1 MADRLVSGLQELQPE
16 TEHHR
21 TAESLGT
28 KQRCNRAWLV
38 NGCGPLLFRLH
49 RAMNGGEC
57 LGIRQ
62 MPIELADMTL
72 DPPVLLAPMAGI
84 TDLPF
89 RRMVARF
96 GAGLL
101 VSEMVASGEMI
112 TERPSVRAK
121 ARTDL
126 GLGDGGIA
134 TSVQLAGREAG
145 PMAEAARI
153 VADMGARIIDINM
166 GCPAKQVTGGASGS
180 ALMRNLDH
188 ALTLVE
194 AVVGAVDLPVT
205 LKCRL
210 GWDSDCL
217 NAADLAQRAEA
228 AGVRMLVVHGR
239 TRQQFYKGQ
248 ADWAAIAPVRAAV
261 RMPVIANGDINCA
274 EAARRALVLSEAAGV
289 MVGRGAQGAPWRLAE
304 IAHVLYGRPAPV
316 VPCGA
321 ALVDFISEHYEAM
334 LGFYGAD
341 LGGRIARKHLGW
353 YADEATVDRTL
364 RSKMM
369 VTTGAG
375 EVLALIRAAFEAT
388 PEREAA

>member
-1 MADRLVSGLQELQPE
+1 MPVQL
-16 TEHHR
+16 
-21 TAESLGT
+21 AEM
-28 KQRCNRAWLV
+28 Q
-38 NGCGPLLFRLH
+38 
-49 RAMNGGEC
+49 
-57 LGIRQ
+57 I
-62 MPIELADMTL
+62 

-101 VSEMVASGEMI
+101 VSEMVASGEMV

-134 TSVQLAGREAG
+134 TSVQLAGREAR

-153 VADMGARIIDINM
+153 VAGMGARVIDINM

-188 ALTLVE
+188 ALTLIE

-210 GWDSDCL
+210 GWDTDCL
-217 NAADLAQRAEA
+217 NAAELARRAEA

-261 RMPVIANGDINCA
+261 IIPVIANGDVTSA
-274 EAARRALVLSEAAGV
+274 EAARRALDLSGAAGV

-304 IAHVLYGRPAPV
+304 IAHALYGSPAPV
-316 VPCGA
+316 VPSGA
-321 ALVDFISEHYEAM
+321 MLARLVADHYEAI
-334 LGFYGAD
+334 LSFYGTA
-341 LGGRIARKHLGW
+341 LGLRIARKHLGW
-353 YADEATVDRTL
+353 YGAEAGIDPTFRARMMVSTEPAEVFALIDEAF
-364 RSKMM
+364 
-369 VTTGAG
+369 TGPS
-375 EVLALIRAAFEAT
+375 RKAA
-388 PEREAA
+388 

>member
-1 MADRLVSGLQELQPE
+1 
-16 TEHHR
+16 
-21 TAESLGT
+21 
-28 KQRCNRAWLV
+28 
-38 NGCGPLLFRLH
+38 
-49 RAMNGGEC
+49 
-57 LGIRQ
+57 
-62 MPIELADMTL
+62 MPIELAGIRLT
-72 DPPVLLAPMAGI
+72 PPVLLAPMAGI

-112 TERPSVRAK
+112 TERPSVRAR

-134 TSVQLAGREAG
+134 TSVQLAGREAA

-153 VADMGARIIDINM
+153 VADMGARVIDINM

-188 ALTLVE
+188 ALTLID

-217 NAADLAQRAEA
+217 NAAELARRAEA
-228 AGVRMLVVHGR
+228 AGVKMLVVHGR

-248 ADWAAIAPVRAAV
+248 ADWQAIRGVVASVKI
-261 RMPVIANGDINCA
+261 PVIANGDVVSPGTA
-274 EAARRALVLSEAAGV
+274 RSALAASGAAGV

-304 IAHVLYGRPAPV
+304 ISHALFGTVKPTIPKAAAL
-316 VPCGA
+316 A
-321 ALVDFISEHYEAM
+321 ALVAEHYEEM
-334 LGFYGAD
+334 QRFYGRD
-341 LGGRIARKHLGW
+341 LAVRIARKHLGW
-353 YADEATVDRTL
+353 YADAAQVDPAYRAE
-364 RSKMM
+364 MM
-369 VTTGAG
+369 TALDPAK
-375 EVLALIRAAFEAT
+375 VLALIDTAFGQAPT
-388 PEREAA
+388 SEAA